1 MSGWS
6 TCRTPN
12 RPGPPQNTAAP
23 AECATT
29 AHAQDAHNAR
39 ADAMLISGFMAT
51 TARPP
56 ASPTRSS
63 GFEPY
68 VPASQSP
75 AEFTLKA
82 IVIGSL
88 FGLLFGASTVYLG
101 LRAGLTVSA
110 SIPIAVLAIS
120 VLKKLGGSTILENNI
135 VQTIGSAGE
144 SVAGGVVFTIPALI
158 FLVPEGPKY
167 FSYFQILM
175 LAFAGGIMGVL
186 MMVPLRR
193 ALIVKEH
200 GVLPYPE
207 GAACADV
214 LVAGERGGAL
224 AATVF
229 SGLAVGAVW
238 KALSWIVQLFRTDVG
253 YSMPRTSF
261 FPNATLNV
269 DISPEYMGVGYVIGP
284 RIAGVMFAGGVLS
297 WLVLLPLLTIL
308 GNYMTV
314 PFPPVPASGLMIK
327 QMSARQLWSAYI
339 RYTGAGAV
347 LAAGLITLA
356 RTIPTIVSSFR
367 DSAKDFGGGKGAV
380 VQSRTER
387 DIPMIVVLVGS
398 LALAIFLAVAPRMPT
413 NGNFLASLLIVI
425 FGFFFVTVSS
435 RITGLIGSSSNP
447 ISGMTIATLILTCT
461 IFVALG
467 WTGDAYAPV
476 ALCVGAVICIAAAQA
491 GGTSQDLK
499 TGYIV
504 GATPIYQQIGLLIGV
519 ITSAL
524 VIGMTTLYLHSV
536 MTIGSQ
542 ALPAPQATLMST
554 IIKGLLSQNLPWGL
568 VLVGVFIS
576 ITLELCGIHSLS
588 FAVGSYLPIATTA
601 PIFAGGLVRWFV
613 ERKTGVA
620 EESEVGSGTLFS
632 SGLIAGGSLAGILYA
647 VLFGRHIIG
656 AADDAGTLGLIP
668 LLHEGTIGMVAGG
681 LLFAALG
688 IVLARAAQKKL
699 A

>member
-1 MSGWS
+1 MLPSRAMAHPS
-6 TCRTPN
+6 VQ
-12 RPGPPQNTAAP
+12 PPAAP
-23 AECATT
+23 E
-29 AHAQDAHNAR
+29 R
-39 ADAMLISGFMAT
+39 
-51 TARPP
+51 
-56 ASPTRSS
+56 SP
-63 GFEPY
+63 FQPY

-75 AEFTLKA
+75 AEFTVRA
-82 IVIGSL
+82 VILGSL

-158 FLVPEGPKY
+158 FLAPYGPSY
-167 FSYFQILM
+167 FSYFQITM
-175 LAFAGGIMGVL
+175 LALAGGILGIL

-214 LVAGERGGAL
+214 LVAGERGGQL

-229 SGLAVGAVW
+229 TGLGIGALW
-238 KALSWIVQLFRTDVG
+238 KALSWILQIFRTVVG
-253 YSMPRTSF
+253 YGMSRASF

-297 WLVLLPLLTIL
+297 WMVLLPLLSIA
-308 GNYMTV
+308 GRYMPG
-314 PFPPVPASGLMIK
+314 PFPPVPASGLRID
-327 QMSARQLWSAYI
+327 QMSAQQIWSAYI

-347 LAAGLITLA
+347 LAAGIITLC

-367 DSAKDFGGGKGAV
+367 DSMKDFGAGRGAGGV
-380 VQSRTER
+380 LRTER
-387 DIPMIVVLVGS
+387 DIPLVGVLVGT
-398 LALAIFLAVAPRMPT
+398 LLLAIFLVVAPRLPT
-413 NGNFLASLLIVI
+413 NGNILAAVLTII

-435 RITGLIGSSSNP
+435 RIAGLIGTSSNP
-447 ISGMTIATLILTCT
+447 ISGMTIATLILTCS
-461 IFVALG
+461 IFVGLG
-467 WTGDAYAPV
+467 WTGDYYAPI
-476 ALCVGAVICIAAAQA
+476 AICVGAVVCIAAAQG

-499 TGYIV
+499 TGFLV
-504 GATPIYQQIGLLIGV
+504 GATPLYQQIGLVIGV
-519 ITSAL
+519 VTSAF
-524 VIGMTTLYLHSV
+524 VIGLTTLYLNDV
-536 MTIGSQ
+536 MRIGST

-554 IIKGLLSQNLPWGL
+554 IIKGLLSRNLPWGL

-576 ITLELCGIHSLS
+576 ITLELCGVHSLS

-601 PIFAGGLVRWFV
+601 PIFAGGLVRAFV
-613 ERKTGVA
+613 ERNTGRPA
-620 EESEVGSGTLFS
+620 ESEVGSGTLFS

-656 AADDAGTLGLIP
+656 AGDETTGIIP
-668 LLHEGTIGMVAGG
+668 ALHEGTIGLVAAG

-688 IVLARAAQKKL
+688 VI
-699 A
+699 